1 MRAWKATSLLVLLLA
16 AGPAAQAQLW
26 IGPAAIEVRAEDQ
39 GKAAAGAE
47 VRLEFLD
54 MEPPA
59 GPAPVKLDGRGRAV
73 IGSLAEGRWM
83 MEVSRQGAMTYRAEI
98 LVRAG
103 GKPDVINA
111 VQHNVPGAV
120 TMMEVRLA
128 RARGGASV
136 PPPPREI
143 ASAPTPAP
151 PPRRE
156 PAPEPAPTPAPTPAP
171 APAEPAP
178 APVEE
183 PAVEIQPI
191 EPAPAPATPP
201 ARPEPEPEP
210 EPEAVPGQS
219 VPASEADPLPRPP
232 VMDPAPP
239 RPTPAPEPARPTPAP
254 QQTPPPAPRQTPP
267 PAPTPRETPP
277 PAPVPAPATPPP
289 AQTAPVP
296 SAPAPSV
303 PQPALPVRR
312 RSFQDR
318 TCEECKPGESSMTVE
333 AVVPPA
339 SGAAGCG
346 GGLREALLQR
356 DSVALPPGCR
366 MLRVELPDKVRY
378 VGYRYEVQDGG
389 ASTDCQAGKD
399 CPAQGSRW
407 PMDPLLFR
415 DGAGRTIVSTAFEN
429 LSPDRERRAVLTVY
443 YKDAA
448 SSNAPRPILPTR
460 PRQERPPG

>member
-1 MRAWKATSLLVLLLA
+1 MEGLVERTSLMHAWKATSLLVLLLS

-39 GKAAAGAE
+39 GRAAAGAE

-73 IGSLAEGRWM
+73 IGSLAEGHWR

-98 LVRAG
+98 LVEAG
-103 GKPDVINA
+103 GKPQVINA

-136 PPPPREI
+136 PRPAREI
-143 ASAPTPAP
+143 ASAPM
-151 PPRRE
+151 
-156 PAPEPAPTPAPTPAP
+156 PAP
-171 APAEPAP
+171 APAE
-178 APVEE
+178 E
-183 PAVEIQPI
+183 PAVEVRPI
-191 EPAPAPATPP
+191 EPAPAPA
-201 ARPEPEPEP
+201 
-210 EPEAVPGQS
+210 
-219 VPASEADPLPRPP
+219 
-232 VMDPAPP
+232 AP
-239 RPTPAPEPARPTPAP
+239 PAPEPQPEPRQSVPVSEAEPLRPAPVLAPDPLPPAPAPATPSPSAPRPEPREEQPAPAPAPPPEPRPEPAP
-254 QQTPPPAPRQTPP
+254 QRPAPPPPPAPAPR
-267 PAPTPRETPP
+267 PAQPTPT
-277 PAPVPAPATPPP
+277 PAPATPPP
-289 AQTAPVP
+289 AQAAPVP
-296 SAPAPSV
+296 STPAPSV

-318 TCEECKPGESSMTVE
+318 TCEECKAGESSMTVE
-333 AVVPPA
+333 VVVPPA
-339 SGAAGCG
+339 PGATGCG
-346 GGLREALLQR
+346 SGLREALLRR
-356 DSVALPPGCR
+356 DAALPPGCR
-366 MLRVELPDKVRY
+366 MLRVELPEKVRY

-389 ASTDCQAGKD
+389 TSTDCQAGKD

-407 PMDPLLFR
+407 PMDPLMFR
-415 DGAGRTIVSTAFEN
+415 DGAGRTTVSAAFEN
-429 LSPDRERRAVLTVY
+429 LSPDRERRALLTVY
-443 YKDAA
+443 YKDAG